1 MCPGALA
8 LAFIVAGCTAP
19 LPTFAPSTTV
29 SPPGPPG
36 ASATSTSG
44 PAGSPDLANF
54 GIPGTI
60 GSWHLVGSAEPIDP
74 AGPMAAIIGEAG
86 GDLATAK
93 VLHVEVSVGADLMAF
108 DVLRVPGAS
117 LDAFTAAAAPRSA
130 EIGITERSSR
140 TLSGWTV
147 IRYST
152 PADYVGPP
160 RA

>member
-1 MCPGALA
+1 L
-8 LAFIVAGCTAP
+8 
-19 LPTFAPSTTV
+19 
-29 SPPGPPG
+29 
-36 ASATSTSG
+36 
-44 PAGSPDLANF
+44 
-54 GIPGTI
+54 
-60 GSWHLVGSAEPIDP
+60 
-74 AGPMAAIIGEAG
+74 AAIIGEAG

-130 EIGITERSSR
+130 EVGITERSSR
-140 TLSGWTV
+140 TLSGRSV

-160 RA
+160 SSMNYTSRGDDIYIFGSWTDEQLGVLLAELK